1 MLCAIF
7 VNETIKSAC
16 VIVVVYVILAFYAFL
31 VLNSMGA
38 VMLDN
43 RQPVK
48 TIAWI
53 LVILL
58 IPVIGL
64 LFYYFFG
71 QNIRRE
77 IIFNK
82 KSLDLL
88 MQKKVLKYVCPLPD
102 NMPQRFRSVVELM
115 RRICYAEP
123 FSGNN
128 TRFYT
133 DGNDFILNLLNDIG
147 RARHH
152 VHLEFFIIND
162 DPVGR
167 LVADALIDAARRGI
181 VVRFL
186 YDDVG
191 CWSVRRSSLFIFAVC
206 LIGLTIA
213 ITAKLSLWMAVLAI
227 LAA

>member
-88 MQKKVLKYVCPLPD
+88 MQKKVLKY
-102 NMPQRFRSVVELM
+102 F
-115 RRICYAEP
+115 
-123 FSGNN
+123 
-128 TRFYT
+128 
-133 DGNDFILNLLNDIG
+133 
-147 RARHH
+147 
-152 VHLEFFIIND
+152 
-162 DPVGR
+162 
-167 LVADALIDAARRGI
+167 
-181 VVRFL
+181 
-186 YDDVG
+186 
-191 CWSVRRSSLFIFAVC
+191 
-206 LIGLTIA
+206 
-213 ITAKLSLWMAVLAI
+213 
-227 LAA
+227 